1 MIDLDS
7 IPFVQARWYYQ
18 GRRRPIRLLVVH
30 TPEFPELFD
39 GAERLGAYFATTDR
53 QASVHVTVDADSMVR
68 SVRDEDTAFGAE
80 NANADGLHAELVGY
94 AAQSAEEW
102 DDEYSRRVVENAASL
117 FRAWADRWGIPTRR
131 LTVEQIRAGEAGIC
145 GHADVYRALGG
156 TAVRTDPGDAFPW
169 DRFMALVTAKEDDMA
184 KGIFIG
190 TAGRPEVWLLVN
202 GEKIYCPTMEYV
214 AALAYLG
221 QTVNGPDNIGQV
233 SASLLDAIPVRCDT
247 ETVVRRVV
255 DEITKRLPSGGSLTA
270 NQVSSIVNDAAAQ
283 ILDAVKARRSG
294 TLTIG

>member
-1 MIDLDS
+1 MNLDD

-30 TPEFPELFD
+30 TPEFPELVD
-39 GAERLGAYFATTDR
+39 GAERLAAYFATTGR

-94 AAQSAEEW
+94 AAQSPEEW

-117 FRAWADRWGIPTRR
+117 FRAWAERWGVPKRR

-156 TAVRTDPGDAFPW
+156 TAVRTDPGEAFPW
-169 DRFMALVTAKEDDMA
+169 DRFMS
-184 KGIFIG
+184 
-190 TAGRPEVWLLVN
+190 LVN
-202 GEKIYCPTMEYV
+202 QEEQSREEPAMEYLV
-214 AALAYLG
+214 KNRDDGQWWYFPPFCEPPRKVEPAFVLARASFIPHG
-221 QTVNGPDNIGQV
+221 ESNGPTIIEIAEERRRAREQLVADIV
-233 SASLLDAIPVRCDT
+233 AKIPAA
-247 ETVVRRVV
+247 
-255 DEITKRLPSGGSLTA
+255 PGGLTA
-270 NQVSSIVNDAAAQ
+270 TQVASIVRDAASE
-283 ILDAVKARRSG
+283 ILDAVRARRSG